1 MTDSKRQLR
10 NAKKLVRLRL
20 VQQSQASMEVS
31 DANQRVRASTEAL
44 AAATSAIEDQDA
56 AFREG
61 SPRWSSISS
70 FEAALEKRNSGTAH
84 AETQRKALEGERA
97 GRDQAIEDL
106 RASDARLSAAEQMVL
121 THRKRLRHALERLEQ
136 SLTDDLSVLKKSQD
150 S

>member
-1 MTDSKRQLR
+1 MSENRRQLR

-20 VQQSQASMEVS
+20 VQQSKATMEVAE
-31 DANQRVRASTEAL
+31 ANQRVHAQTEAV

-56 AFREG
+56 EFREG

-70 FEAALEKRNSGTAH
+70 FEAALEKRNNRTAY
-84 AETQRKALEGERA
+84 AEEQRKALHRERA
-97 GRDQAIEDL
+97 DRDQAVEAL
-106 RASDARLSAAEQMVL
+106 RGSDARLSAAEQMVL

-136 SLTDDLSVLKKSQD
+136 SLTDDLSVLKKSED

>member
-1 MTDSKRQLR
+1 MSDSKRQLR

-20 VQQSQASMEVS
+20 VQQSQASMEVAE
-31 DANQRVRASTEAL
+31 ANLRVRASTDAL
-44 AAATSAIEDQDA
+44 AAANSAIEDQDA
-56 AFREG
+56 DFRKD

-70 FEAALEKRNSGTAH
+70 FEAALEKRNCRTAH
-84 AETQRKALEGERA
+84 AQEQRKALEQERS
-97 GRDQAIEDL
+97 GRDEAIEDL

-136 SLTDDLSVLKKSQD
+136 SLTDDLSVLKKSGD